1 MTLSNS
7 KHIWVTKN
15 SGERAE
21 FSKKKLWL
29 SLEKSGANKNEIK
42 EIISVIEGLLYP
54 GITTKEIYKKAFS
67 LLRKT
72 SRPYAAKYK
81 LKKALLELGPT
92 GFPFE
97 KYLAEVLKHEGFS
110 ISVGDIMKGQCI
122 PHEVD
127 IVAKKGNKLMIMECK
142 FHANSR
148 RICDVKIPLYF
159 HSRFSDLEKQWKKN
173 PKSRGKEYKGWIAT
187 NTRFSSDAIKY
198 ANCVSLNLLGWKTP
212 KKGSLKERIDASG
225 VHPITCLTT
234 LTSKEKKLLLKKM
247 VVLAKDICHD
257 EKKLQSVGISHV
269 RIKKIIKEAKGLC
282 GL

>member
-1 MTLSNS
+1 MSSNP
-7 KHIWVTKN
+7 KNIWVTKN
-15 SGERAE
+15 SGEQTP

-42 EIISVIEGLLYP
+42 EIISAIESLLYP

-97 KYLAEVLKHEGFS
+97 KYLAEVLKHEGYS
-110 ISVGDIMKGQCI
+110 LSVGDIMKGQCI
-122 PHEVD
+122 SHEVD
-127 IVAKKGNKLMIMECK
+127 IVAKKEKEIIIMECK

-148 RICDVKIPLYF
+148 RICDVKVPLYF

-173 PKSRGKEYKGWIAT
+173 PNSEEKIYTGWIAT
-187 NTRFSSDAIKY
+187 NTRFSGDAIKY
-198 ANCVSLNLLGWKTP
+198 AHCVKLNLLGWKTP
-212 KKGSLKERIDASG
+212 KKGSLKERIDNSG

-247 VVLAKDICHD
+247 IVLAKDICYD
-257 EKKLQSVGISHV
+257 EKKLRSIGISEV
-269 RIKKIIKEAKGLC
+269 RIKRITREAKGLC